1 MKKAINAA
9 SKVIELKILALS
21 LVVLDF
27 GSIDM
32 YNSFLDWEM
41 VIWVL
46 SRFSEKKTSE
56 VMSLEFQ

>member
-56 VMSLEFQ
+56 VMSFEFQ